1 MVFFFSSSSI
11 ADETV
16 ANIEPA
22 DDVIT
27 FTVVESGTQRES
39 VS

>member
-1 MVFFFSSSSI
+1 MFFFFSSSSI